1 MNTASNQTDHRQEA
15 RATIILAGGTGTM
28 GMILQMHFVKQGFR
42 VVVLT
47 RDPAK
52 HQRTGV
58 TFLPWDGR
66 TIGDWAME
74 LEGATVV
81 INLAGRSVDCRYNA
95 RNKALI
101 LDSRVDATNV
111 LGLAI
116 ARCTVPPKLW
126 INLSTATI
134 YRHAED
140 RAMDEATGEIGSGF
154 SINVAKAWE
163 KVFFDHAHARVR
175 QVAVRCAMVFSL
187 HGGAF
192 PRFTQLTR
200 IGLGGH
206 HGSGT
211 QYVSWVHEADVAAFF
226 QWLIDTPKVAGVI
239 NLAAPSPVPET
250 ELMKALRERINPFA
264 YFNVPAWM
272 LTVGA
277 WLLRTE
283 TELVLKSR
291 WVVPTRALQ
300 LGYRFHHSTIG
311 TALDDLLRKDRAQQ
325 Q

>member
-1 MNTASNQTDHRQEA
+1 MKKNT
-15 RATIILAGGTGTM
+15 ILLAGGTGTM
-28 GMILQMHFVKQGFR
+28 GRILQDHFVRQGFR

-47 RDPAK
+47 RDPARHK
-52 HQRTGV
+52 RTGV

-66 TIGDWAME
+66 NIGEWAAE
-74 LEGATVV
+74 LEGATAL
-81 INLAGRSVDCRYNA
+81 INLAGRSVDCRYNE

-116 ARCTVPPKLW
+116 ARCTAPPKLW

-140 RAMDEATGEIGSGF
+140 RAMDEATGELGSGF
-154 SINVAKAWE
+154 SVNVAKAWE
-163 KVFFDHAHARVR
+163 KAFFDHPRAGVR
-175 QVAVRCAMVFSL
+175 QVAVRCAMVFSP

-200 IGLGGH
+200 FGLGGH

-226 QWLIDTPKVAGVI
+226 QWLIDTPGVDSVI
-239 NLAAPSPVPET
+239 DLAAPTPVTET
-250 ELMKALRERINPFA
+250 TLMSALRARLKPFVH
-264 YFNVPAWM
+264 FNVPGWM
-272 LTVGA
+272 LPIGA
-277 WLLRTE
+277 LLMRSE

-291 WVVPTRALQ
+291 RVVPTRALA
-300 LGYRFHHSTIG
+300 LGYRFHHSTIA
-311 TALDDLLRKDRAQQ
+311 TALDDLLRTDRAQYP
-325 Q
+325 

>member
-1 MNTASNQTDHRQEA
+1 MKDQT
-15 RATIILAGGTGTM
+15 ILLAGGTGTM
-28 GMILQMHFVKQGFR
+28 GRILQDHFVKHGYR

-47 RDPAK
+47 RDPAR
-52 HQRTGV
+52 HQRPGV
-58 TFLPWDGR
+58 TFLRWDGR
-66 TIGDWAME
+66 TIGNWAQE
-74 LEGATVV
+74 LEGATAA

-116 ARCTVPPKLW
+116 ARCITPPSLW

-154 SINVAKAWE
+154 SVNVANAWE
-163 KVFFDHAHARVR
+163 KTFFEHTRAGVR
-175 QVAVRCAMVFSL
+175 QVAVRCAMVFSP

-206 HGSGT
+206 HGTGT

-226 QWLIDTPKVAGVI
+226 QWLIDTPAVDGVI
-239 NLAAPSPVPET
+239 NLAAPNPVPET
-250 ELMKALRERINPFA
+250 DLMKALRDRIKPLAHFD
-264 YFNVPAWM
+264 VPAWM
-272 LTVGA
+272 LPFGA
-277 WLLRTE
+277 ILMRSE

-291 WVVPTRALQ
+291 RVVPTRALA
-300 LGYRFHHSTIG
+300 LGYRFHHSTIE